1 MKSAETKSTDTP
13 RIGIKVLVKTM
24 GILNFMAQED
34 KPGFTLG
41 EISAS
46 QKLNKSTCHNILFTL
61 ISGGYVEKTSDG
73 YRLGIGIFQVGTS
86 LINRLDVRQT
96 VYPFME
102 ELRAAHG
109 ETVFLYL
116 PQEKHAVCI
125 ERLTGR
131 YSSSHLM
138 RVGSSLPLHLGAA
151 PKILLAGRSDSEVRA
166 YLNSVAADPG
176 TNVNEE
182 YLWSQI
188 SSIRKD
194 GIAYSIGDVEVNT
207 AAVSA
212 PIRDRSSQVVAALSV
227 SWLDKQLLIP
237 TTDLA
242 ADVKSAS
249 KRASLALGSRE

>member
-1 MKSAETKSTDTP
+1 
-13 RIGIKVLVKTM
+13 
-24 GILNFMAQED
+24 
-34 KPGFTLG
+34 
-41 EISAS
+41 
-46 QKLNKSTCHNILFTL
+46 
-61 ISGGYVEKTSDG
+61 
-73 YRLGIGIFQVGTS
+73 
-86 LINRLDVRQT
+86 
-96 VYPFME
+96 
-102 ELRAAHG
+102 
-109 ETVFLYL
+109 
-116 PQEKHAVCI
+116 
-125 ERLTGR
+125 
-131 YSSSHLM
+131 M